1 MVMKLKI
8 QMRLDRA
15 LKKLLK
21 RMEELVMGGRDIYE
35 MEQEADEYYANV
47 NASLEFINKASE
59 VITGERAEQYGDATT
74 SFQNIADFWSVYLSR
89 VVGSDVMITSRNVAD
104 MMILL
109 KISRTAMDFH
119 EDSYIDIIGYAALV
133 NVVVSPDD

>member
-1 MVMKLKI
+1 MALSEYY
-8 QMRLDRA
+8 RLAAENARKA
-15 LKKLLK
+15 LKGLNI
-21 RMEELVMGGRDIYE
+21 GGRDIYE

-59 VITGERAEQYGDATT
+59 IITGERAEQYGDATT

-109 KISRTAMDFH
+109 KISRTATDFH

-133 NVVVSPDD
+133 NVMVSPDD

>member
-1 MVMKLKI
+1 MALSEYY
-8 QMRLDRA
+8 RLAAENARKA
-15 LKKLLK
+15 LKGLN
-21 RMEELVMGGRDIYE
+21 MGGRDIYE

-59 VITGERAEQYGDATT
+59 IITGERAEQYGDATT

-109 KISRTAMDFH
+109 KISRTTTDFH

-133 NVVVSPDD
+133 NVMVSPDD

>member
-1 MVMKLKI
+1 MALSEYY
-8 QMRLDRA
+8 RLAAENARKA
-15 LKKLLK
+15 LKGLN
-21 RMEELVMGGRDIYE
+21 MGGRDIYE

-59 VITGERAEQYGDATT
+59 IITGERAEQYGDATT

-89 VVGSDVMITSRNVAD
+89 IMGSGVMITPRNVAD

-109 KISRTAMDFH
+109 KISRTVTDFH

-133 NVVVSPDD
+133 NVVVSTND

>member
-1 MVMKLKI
+1 MALSEYY
-8 QMRLDRA
+8 RLAAENARKA
-15 LKKLLK
+15 LKGLN
-21 RMEELVMGGRDIYE
+21 MGGRDIYE

-59 VITGERAEQYGDATT
+59 IITGERAEQYGDATT

-109 KISRTAMDFH
+109 KISRTATDFH

>member
-1 MVMKLKI
+1 MALSEYY
-8 QMRLDRA
+8 RLAVENARKA
-15 LKKLLK
+15 LK
-21 RMEELVMGGRDIYE
+21 ELVMGGRDIYE

-59 VITGERAEQYGDATT
+59 IITGERAEQYGDATT

-89 VVGSDVMITSRNVAD
+89 IVGSDVMITPRNVAD

>member
-1 MVMKLKI
+1 MALSEYY
-8 QMRLDRA
+8 RLAAENARKA
-15 LKKLLK
+15 LKGLN
-21 RMEELVMGGRDIYE
+21 MGGRDIYE

-59 VITGERAEQYGDATT
+59 IITGERAEQYGDATT

-89 VVGSDVMITSRNVAD
+89 IMGSGVMITPRNVAD

-109 KISRTAMDFH
+109 KISRTATDFH

>member
-1 MVMKLKI
+1 MALSEYY
-8 QMRLDRA
+8 RLAAENARKA
-15 LKKLLK
+15 LKGLN
-21 RMEELVMGGRDIYE
+21 MGGRDIYE

-59 VITGERAEQYGDATT
+59 IITGERAEQYGDATT

-89 VVGSDVMITSRNVAD
+89 IMGSGVMITPRNVAD

-109 KISRTAMDFH
+109 KISRTVTDFH

-133 NVVVSPDD
+133 NVVVSPVD

>member
-1 MVMKLKI
+1 MALSEYY
-8 QMRLDRA
+8 RLAAENARKA
-15 LKKLLK
+15 LKGLN
-21 RMEELVMGGRDIYE
+21 MGGRDIYE

-59 VITGERAEQYGDATT
+59 IITGERAEQYGDATT

-89 VVGSDVMITSRNVAD
+89 IMGSGVMITPRNVAD

-109 KISRTAMDFH
+109 KISSTVTDFH

-133 NVVVSPDD
+133 NVVVSPVD

>member
-1 MVMKLKI
+1 MALSEYY
-8 QMRLDRA
+8 RLAVENARKA
-15 LKKLLK
+15 LK
-21 RMEELVMGGRDIYE
+21 ELVMGGRDIYE

-59 VITGERAEQYGDATT
+59 IITGERAEQYGDATT

-89 VVGSDVMITSRNVAD
+89 IMGSGVMITPRNVAD

>member
-1 MVMKLKI
+1 MALSEYY
-8 QMRLDRA
+8 RLAAENARKA
-15 LKKLLK
+15 LKGLN
-21 RMEELVMGGRDIYE
+21 MGGRDIYE

-47 NASLEFINKASE
+47 NASLEFINKASDI
-59 VITGERAEQYGDATT
+59 ITGERAEQYGDATT

-109 KISRTAMDFH
+109 KISRTATDFH

-133 NVVVSPDD
+133 NVMVSPDD

>member
-15 LKKLLK
+15 LKKLFK

-59 VITGERAEQYGDATT
+59 IITGERAEQYGDATT

-89 VVGSDVMITSRNVAD
+89 IMGSGVMITPRNVAD

-109 KISRTAMDFH
+109 KISRTVTDFH

-133 NVVVSPDD
+133 NVVVSHVD